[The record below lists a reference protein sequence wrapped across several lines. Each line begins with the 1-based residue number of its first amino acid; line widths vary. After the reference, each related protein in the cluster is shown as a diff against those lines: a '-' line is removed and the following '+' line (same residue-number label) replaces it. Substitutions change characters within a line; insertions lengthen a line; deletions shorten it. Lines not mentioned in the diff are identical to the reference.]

1 MKKILLHLWVTLGI
15 AAVALV
21 GYLKYPSAVMPFEHK
36 INDAMFL
43 LRGEIKGDKNIVIVD
58 IDEKSLKELGQ
69 WPWSRD
75 KVARLLENLKED
87 GAAII
92 GIDVVFA
99 EPDNSSPKA
108 VFRKLGIANNK
119 VADYDRMLGETIAQ
133 TPTIVGYVFAL
144 SNDGVAPENTP
155 TTNAV
160 IIEKNKPANSFLVK
174 PYRAVL
180 NIPLIQDNA
189 YSSGYFNT
197 LPDKDGVVRS
207 VPLVMEYDGI
217 IYPSLSLEMIRI
229 MLNERKITLEYDE
242 RGVNRIMVGD
252 RVIPTDF
259 YGRMMVNYRGSAK
272 SYRYISAA
280 DVYNKKIDPSLIE
293 GKIVLLGTSA
303 AGLLDLRSTPFDSAY
318 PGVEVHANVM
328 DNIINQ
334 TFIAQPIWAVGV
346 DIVTILVV
354 PFLIFGILLLPSAMA
369 SFAAFIALNAGI
381 IGGHYYL
388 MMREGI
394 VLNTLIPL
402 LAMIALFLAGQV
414 INYFL
419 ENKQKEM
426 IKGKFARK
434 VSPAVMNDILSS
446 TTEDILA
453 GTEREITIF
462 FSDMRNFTNIS
473 EVLGNPK
480 GLIRFMNAYMEPMTE
495 IIIKSGGTV
504 DKFIGDAIMAYWNA
518 PLAIENHADKAV
530 GAALEQLHGLD
541 KLNSALKKN
550 PDFAKVAEMSDKKGL
565 PIVDIGIGVNTG
577 TAIVGEMG
585 TRGRSDYTVIGDTI
599 NLGSRLESLCKY
611 YNSRL
616 NISGFT
622 KQALK
627 GEYIFR
633 FLDLVTV
640 KGKSEPVEIWQ
651 IHDFDRR
658 MKHTLYPVSKEEL
671 DQELKRYHEAIDLYK
686 RGSFSEALAL
696 FKEVEHWENKTN
708 QSIYK
713 IYIERCEHYIKN
725 PPEAFNGV
733 FVHTTKG

>member
-21 GYLKYPSAVMPFEHK
+21 GYIKYPSAVMPFEHK

-75 KVARLLENLKED
+75 KVAHLLENLKED

-92 GIDVVFA
+92 GVDVVFA

-108 VFRKLGIANNK
+108 VFRKLGIADTN

-160 IIEKNKPANSFLVK
+160 IIEKNKPASSFLIK

-207 VPLVMEYDGI
+207 VPLVMEYGGI

-229 MLNERKITLEYDE
+229 MLNERKITLEYDD

-259 YGRMMVNYRGSAK
+259 YARMMVNYRGSAK

-354 PFLIFGILLLPSAMA
+354 PFLIFAILLLPGAMA

-671 DQELKRYHEAIDLYK
+671 DQELKRYHEAIELYK
-686 RGSFSEALAL
+686 TGLFAEALAI
-696 FKEVEHWENKTN
+696 FREVESWENKTN
-708 QSIYK
+708 RSIYK
-713 IYIERCEHYIKN
+713 IYIDRCEHYIQN
-725 PPEAFNGV
+725 PPESFNGV

>member
-1 MKKILLHLWVTLGI
+1 MKKILLHFWVTLGI
-15 AAVALV
+15 AALALV
-21 GYLKYPSAVMPFEHK
+21 GYLKYPSVFMPFEHK

-43 LRGEIKGDKNIVIVD
+43 LRGEIQGDQNIVIVD

-108 VFRKLGIANNK
+108 VFRKLGIANSN
-119 VADYDRMLGETIAQ
+119 VADYDRMLGETVAQ

-144 SNDGVAPENTP
+144 NNDGVAPENTP

-197 LPDKDGVVRS
+197 IPDKDGVVRS

-280 DVYNKKIDPSLIE
+280 DVYNKKSDPSLIE

-346 DIVTILVV
+346 DIITILAV
-354 PFLIFGILLLPSAMA
+354 PFLIFGILLLPGAMA

-388 MMREGI
+388 MMNEGI

-402 LAMIALFLAGQV
+402 LAMITLFLAGQV

-530 GAALEQLHGLD
+530 SAALEQLHGLD
-541 KLNSALKKN
+541 KLNNVLKKN
-550 PDFAKVAEMSDKKGL
+550 PDFAKVADMAEKNGM

-640 KGKSEPVEIWQ
+640 KGKNEPVEIWQ
-651 IHDFDRR
+651 IHDYDRL

-671 DQELKRYHEAIDLYK
+671 EKELKRYHEAIELYK
-686 RGSFSEALAL
+686 TGLFEEALAI
-696 FKEVEHWENKTN
+696 FKEVESWENKTN
-708 QSIYK
+708 RSIYK
-713 IYIERCEHYIKN
+713 IYIDRCEHYIQN

>member
-1 MKKILLHLWVTLGI
+1 MKKVLFHLWMTLGI

-21 GYLKYPSAVMPFEHK
+21 GYLKYPSAFMPFEHK

-43 LRGEIKGDKNIVIVD
+43 LRGEIQGDQNIVIVD
-58 IDEKSLKELGQ
+58 IDEKSLKKLGQ

-108 VFRKLGIANNK
+108 VFRKLGIENSNI
-119 VADYDRMLGETIAQ
+119 ADYDRILGETIAQ

-160 IIEKNKPANSFLVK
+160 VIEKNKPADSFLVK

-180 NIPLIQDNA
+180 NIPLIQENA

-197 LPDKDGVVRS
+197 IPDKDGVVRS

-280 DVYNKKIDPSLIE
+280 DIYNKKIDPSLIE

-346 DIVTILVV
+346 DIITILAV
-354 PFLIFGILLLPSAMA
+354 PFLIFGILLLSSAMA

-419 ENKQKEM
+419 EIKQKEM

-530 GAALEQLHGLD
+530 SAALEQLHGLD
-541 KLNSALKKN
+541 KLNNILKKN
-550 PDFAKVAEMSDKKGL
+550 PDFAKVADMAEKNGM
-565 PIVDIGIGVNTG
+565 PIVDIGIGINTG
-577 TAIVGEMG
+577 IAIVGEMG

-640 KGKSEPVEIWQ
+640 KGKNEPVEIWQ
-651 IHDFDRR
+651 IHDYDRL

-671 DQELKRYHEAIDLYK
+671 DKELKRYHEAIELYK
-686 RGSFSEALAL
+686 TGLFAEALAI
-696 FKEVEHWENKTN
+696 FREVESWENKTN
-708 QSIYK
+708 RSIYK
-713 IYIERCEHYIKN
+713 IYIDRCEHYIQN
-725 PPEAFNGV
+725 PPESFNGV

>member
-1 MKKILLHLWVTLGI
+1 MKKILFHLWMTLGI

-21 GYLKYPSAVMPFEHK
+21 GYLKYPSVFMPFEHK

-43 LRGEIKGDKNIVIVD
+43 LRGEIQGDQNIVIVD

-75 KVARLLENLKED
+75 KVAHLLENLKGY

-108 VFRKLGIANNK
+108 VFRKLGIADTN

-133 TPTIVGYVFAL
+133 TPAIVGYVFAL

-160 IIEKNKPANSFLVK
+160 IIEKNKPASSFLIK

-207 VPLVMEYDGI
+207 VPLVMEYGGI

-229 MLNERKITLEYDE
+229 MLNERKITLEYDD

-259 YGRMMVNYRGSAK
+259 YARMMVNYRGSAK

-354 PFLIFGILLLPSAMA
+354 PFLIFAILLLPGAMA

-671 DQELKRYHEAIDLYK
+671 DQELKRYHEAIELYK
-686 RGSFSEALAL
+686 TGLFAEALAL
-696 FKEVEHWENKTN
+696 FKEVESWENKTN
-708 QSIYK
+708 RSIYK
-713 IYIERCEHYIKN
+713 IYIDRCEHYIQN
-725 PPEAFNGV
+725 PPESFNGV

>member
-1 MKKILLHLWVTLGI
+1 MKKIFLHLWVTLGI
-15 AAVALV
+15 AVLALV

-43 LRGEIKGDKNIVIVD
+43 LRGEIEGDKNIVIVD

-108 VFRKLGIANNK
+108 VFRKLGIANGN
-119 VADYDRMLGETIAQ
+119 VADYDRMLGETVAQ

-144 SNDGVAPENTP
+144 NNDGVSPENTP

-180 NIPLIQDNA
+180 NIPLIQNNA

-197 LPDKDGVVRS
+197 IPDKDGVVRS

-280 DVYNKKIDPSLIE
+280 DVYNKKSDPSLIE

-354 PFLIFGILLLPSAMA
+354 PFLIFGILLLSGAMA

-388 MMREGI
+388 MMNEGI

-402 LAMIALFLAGQV
+402 LAMITLFLAGQV

-446 TTEDILA
+446 TTEEILA

-530 GAALEQLHGLD
+530 SAALEQLHGLD
-541 KLNSALKKN
+541 KLNSVLKKN
-550 PDFAKVAEMSDKKGL
+550 PDFAKVADMAEKNGM
-565 PIVDIGIGVNTG
+565 PIIDIGIGVNTG

-640 KGKSEPVEIWQ
+640 KGKHEPVEIWQ
-651 IHDFDRR
+651 IHDYDRL

-671 DQELKRYHEAIDLYK
+671 DKELKRYHEAIELYK
-686 RGSFSEALAL
+686 TGLFEEALAI
-696 FKEVEHWENKTN
+696 FKEVESWENKTN
-708 QSIYK
+708 RSIYR
-713 IYIERCEHYIKN
+713 IYIERCEHYIQN

>member
-1 MKKILLHLWVTLGI
+1 MTLGI

-21 GYLKYPSAVMPFEHK
+21 GYLKYPSVFMPFEHK

-43 LRGEIKGDKNIVIVD
+43 LRGEIQGDQNIVIVD

-75 KVARLLENLKED
+75 KVAHLLENLKGY

-108 VFRKLGIANNK
+108 VFRKLGIADTN

-133 TPTIVGYVFAL
+133 TPAIVGYVFAL

-160 IIEKNKPANSFLVK
+160 IIEKNKPASSFLIK

-207 VPLVMEYDGI
+207 VPLVMEYGGI

-229 MLNERKITLEYDE
+229 MLNERKITLEYDD

-259 YGRMMVNYRGSAK
+259 YARMMVNYRGSAK

-354 PFLIFGILLLPSAMA
+354 PFLIFAILLLPGAMA

-671 DQELKRYHEAIDLYK
+671 DQELKRYHEAIELYK
-686 RGSFSEALAL
+686 TGLFAEALAL
-696 FKEVEHWENKTN
+696 FKEVESWENKTN
-708 QSIYK
+708 RSIYK
-713 IYIERCEHYIKN
+713 IYIDRCEHYIQN
-725 PPEAFNGV
+725 PPESFNGV